1 MGTVHAPLQEAL
13 AKMLDAID
21 ATLRSGGYQGVP
33 VVMTL
38 AGGLAVHFY
47 VGSRFTEDV
56 DADNQTQC
64 TVWVDEAQAAPHLHV
79 SDESRKFS
87 RRVLLPVKDLVFEYV
102 DADGRPS
109 MLHLD
114 GQYNSSFSLMHED
127 CAEDSVEWAGIGNER
142 RLVQLRV
149 LSPVDLALSK
159 VARFAGNDQ
168 EDILALA
175 EAGLFTSKQLLSRAH
190 EALAYYVGNT
200 SMVRQSV
207 QLICERIDDQARRRT
222 MAQR

>member
-13 AKMLDAID
+13 AKMLDSID
-21 ATLRSGGYQGVP
+21 ATLRSGGYQGAP
-33 VVMTL
+33 VVMML

-56 DADNQTQC
+56 DA
-64 TVWVDEAQAAPHLHV
+64 E
-79 SDESRKFS
+79 FS
-87 RRVLLPVKDLVFEYV
+87 RRILLPVKDLVFEYV

-127 CAEDSVEWAGIGNER
+127 YAEDSVEWVGIGNER

-175 EAGLFTSKQLLSRAH
+175 EAGLFTSKQLLSRAD
-190 EALAYYVGNT
+190 EALADYAGNT
-200 SMVRQSV
+200 PMVRQSV
-207 QLICERIDDQARRRT
+207 QLICKRIDDQARRRT
-222 MAQR
+222 IAQR

>member
-1 MGTVHAPLQEAL
+1 
-13 AKMLDAID
+13 MLDSID
-21 ATLRSGGYQGVP
+21 ATLRSGGYQGAP
-33 VVMTL
+33 VVMML

-56 DADNQTQC
+56 DA
-64 TVWVDEAQAAPHLHV
+64 E
-79 SDESRKFS
+79 FS

-114 GQYNSSFSLMHED
+114 AQYNSSFSLMHED
-127 CAEDSVEWAGIGNER
+127 YAEDSVEWAGIGNER

-175 EAGLFTSKQLLSRAH
+175 EAGLFTSKQLLSRAD
-190 EALAYYVGNT
+190 EALAHYVGNT

-222 MAQR
+222 LVQR

>member
-1 MGTVHAPLQEAL
+1 MNRIHAPLQEAL
-13 AKMLDAID
+13 CRMLDAID
-21 ATLRSGGYQGVP
+21 ETLRLNGYAGAP
-33 VVMTL
+33 IVMTL
-38 AGGLAVHFY
+38 AGGLAVHYY

-56 DADNQTQC
+56 DA
-64 TVWVDEAQAAPHLHV
+64 E
-79 SDESRKFS
+79 FS
-87 RRVLLPVKDLVFEYV
+87 RRVLLPVKDLVFGYI
-102 DADGRPS
+102 DADGRPAA
-109 MLHLD
+109 LHLD
-114 GQYNSSFSLMHED
+114 GQYNSSFSLLHED
-127 CAEDSVEWAGIGNER
+127 YDKDSIEWTGIGNER
-142 RLVQLRV
+142 RLVHLRV

-175 EAGLFTSKQLLSRAH
+175 QAGLFTSQQLRSRAD

-207 QLICERIDDQARRRT
+207 HLICDRIDEEVRRRG

>member
-56 DADNQTQC
+56 DA
-64 TVWVDEAQAAPHLHV
+64 E
-79 SDESRKFS
+79 FS